1 MQVNLVESATPKFKP
16 FTLEINVENPHDL
29 ISLWARFNMSGEVLD
44 AAADARNNTK
54 IKKIKM
60 KGSWNDSFRKFVKED
75 PEGKRAVWEI
85 LNNKLEELGIE
96 RR

>member
-1 MQVNLVESATPKFKP
+1 MQVNLVESASPKFKP
-16 FTLEINVENPHDL
+16 FKVEITVETPHDL

-44 AAADARNNTK
+44 AAANTRNTTK

-60 KGSWNDSFRKFVKED
+60 KGPWNDTFRKFVKED
-75 PEGKRAVWEI
+75 PEGKRDVWEV
-85 LNNKLEELGIE
+85 LDDKLEELGIE